1 MKNVFTYLDLLLV
14 PVYLMLIILICLR
27 IKSKNIG
34 LFPEYKYFT
43 KGVLF
48 KLLSVSAFVS
58 IYLFYYEGGDTVNY
72 FRGAKAVSNL
82 LIEDFEKG
90 IAILFNTTNE
100 YNNWNSFNKNTGFP
114 SYYMW
119 RDESTFSVSRYS
131 AFFCLLGAKSFII
144 TSFIVCC
151 FSYIGVWK
159 FYRLLNILY
168 PGYEKGLAY
177 IVLFL
182 PSLAFW
188 GSGIMKDSYTVSSAC
203 WITYNFYMVF
213 ILRKKVLINTTFL
226 LINLLLIINM
236 KPYVVLSLL
245 PGIILWLNS
254 AYLKQIKNRLLKIL
268 TLPILSVVILAI
280 GLYVFQNLSTLMG
293 VYGEVDTAIEQAQV
307 IRSDLLRSDQYGT
320 NNYDIGKF
328 DGSLIS
334 LVSVA
339 PNAIFTALF
348 RPFLWE
354 VGSPTMVFSAIE
366 NFILII
372 FTLYTLLRVSPFAV
386 FRTFLKE
393 PFLLYCLIFSILFA
407 FGVGIAGTNF
417 GAMVRYKTPL
427 LPFFFSLV
435 YIVGKLNKQ
444 SKAFKL

>member
-1 MKNVFTYLDLLLV
+1 MGGILTYFDIILV
-14 PVYLMLIILICLR
+14 PIYLTLILLICAR
-27 IKSKNIG
+27 IKFKNIAQ
-34 LFPEYKYFT
+34 FSEYKYFT
-43 KGVLF
+43 KGVVF
-48 KLLSVSAFVS
+48 KLLGVSAFIS
-58 IYLFYYEGGDTVNY
+58 IYLFYYGGGDTVNY
-72 FRGAKAVSNL
+72 FIGAKAVGNL

-90 IAILFNTTNE
+90 IAVLFNTSSS
-100 YNNWNSFNKNTGFP
+100 YNHLSSFNSVTGYP
-114 SYYMW
+114 AHYMW
-119 RDESTFSVSRYS
+119 RDPSTFSVSRCS
-131 AFFCLLGAKSFII
+131 ALFYLLGAKSFVT
-144 TSFIVCC
+144 TSFLICC

-159 FYRLLNILY
+159 FFRLLNILY

-203 WITYNFYMVF
+203 WITYNFYMVL
-213 ILRKKVLINTTFL
+213 ILRKKVLINSIFL
-226 LINLLLIINM
+226 LINLFIIVNM
-236 KPYVVLSLL
+236 KPYVILSLL

-254 AYLKQIKNRLLKIL
+254 AYLKKIKNIFLKIL
-268 TLPILSVVILAI
+268 IFPLISVIILLI
-280 GLYVFQNLSTLMG
+280 GLYVFQNLSSLMG
-293 VYGEVDTAIEQAQV
+293 VYGEVDTALEQAQV
-307 IRSDLLRSDQYGT
+307 IRSDLLRTDQYGS

-334 LVSVA
+334 LLSVA

-354 VGSPTMVFSAIE
+354 IGSPTMVFSAVE

-372 FTLYTLLRVSPFAV
+372 FTFFTLIRVSPFTV
-386 FRTFLKE
+386 LRTLIKE
-393 PFLLYCLIFSILFA
+393 PFLFYCLIFSILFA

-427 LPFFFSLV
+427 MPFFFSIIYLLSKLKV
-435 YIVGKLNKQ
+435 YTN
-444 SKAFKL
+444 S

>member
-1 MKNVFTYLDLLLV
+1 
-14 PVYLMLIILICLR
+14 MLIILICLR

-188 GSGIMKDSYTVSSAC
+188 GSGIMKDS
-203 WITYNFYMVF
+203 
-213 ILRKKVLINTTFL
+213 
-226 LINLLLIINM
+226 
-236 KPYVVLSLL
+236 
-245 PGIILWLNS
+245 
-254 AYLKQIKNRLLKIL
+254 
-268 TLPILSVVILAI
+268 
-280 GLYVFQNLSTLMG
+280 
-293 VYGEVDTAIEQAQV
+293 
-307 IRSDLLRSDQYGT
+307 
-320 NNYDIGKF
+320 
-328 DGSLIS
+328 
-334 LVSVA
+334 
-339 PNAIFTALF
+339 
-348 RPFLWE
+348 
-354 VGSPTMVFSAIE
+354 
-366 NFILII
+366 
-372 FTLYTLLRVSPFAV
+372 
-386 FRTFLKE
+386 
-393 PFLLYCLIFSILFA
+393 
-407 FGVGIAGTNF
+407 
-417 GAMVRYKTPL
+417 
-427 LPFFFSLV
+427 
-435 YIVGKLNKQ
+435 
-444 SKAFKL
+444 

>member
-1 MKNVFTYLDLLLV
+1 
-14 PVYLMLIILICLR
+14 
-27 IKSKNIG
+27 
-34 LFPEYKYFT
+34 
-43 KGVLF
+43 
-48 KLLSVSAFVS
+48 
-58 IYLFYYEGGDTVNY
+58 
-72 FRGAKAVSNL
+72 
-82 LIEDFEKG
+82 
-90 IAILFNTTNE
+90 
-100 YNNWNSFNKNTGFP
+100 
-114 SYYMW
+114 MW